1 MLSGTCPTAV
11 ACIEPAFG
19 GQLQLNAPFFGKACC
34 ELNCVGETMEV
45 CRDASA
51 GISEPTATTDVAL
64 DEEGGTTSEM
74 ALMTENW
81 ASGDTV
87 PDVGGAVVAT
97 DAVGREVREG
107 RADAGGGSSGKA
119 PEITWDGPE
128 SVDDGAVT
136 SAGAGACGGGNKT
149 RLSSEERR
157 GASICE
163 HIRQRSRCK
172 ECGGASVCEHKRLR
186 SECKECGG
194 TSICQHNRTRRMCKQ
209 CGGASICEHHR
220 QRSKCHQCGG
230 ASICEHKRRRRLCKE
245 CGGAGICQ
253 HNRERSRCKECGGAS
268 ICEHSRLRSQCK
280 ECGGASICKHSRQRS
295 RCKECGGASFC
306 QHKRRKSECKECGG
320 VSICQHKR
328 RRSRCKKCKA
338 DKDESMPPD
347 LEEL

>member
-1 MLSGTCPTAV
+1 MCFLVHLSSCRSLHRTCFLRAVTDSAPTAV
-11 ACIEPAFG
+11 
-19 GQLQLNAPFFGKACC
+19 KACGVRDG
-34 ELNCVGETMEV
+34 VGETMEV

-51 GISEPTATTDVAL
+51 GTSEPTVTTDVAL
-64 DEEGGTTSEM
+64 EEEGGMTGTSEM
-74 ALMTENW
+74 ASMAENG
-81 ASGDTV
+81 ASGDAV
-87 PDVGGAVVAT
+87 PDVGGAMVAAT
-97 DAVGREVREG
+97 DAVGRGVREG
-107 RADAGGGSSGKA
+107 RADAGRGSSDKT
-119 PEITWDGPE
+119 PEITWAGVE

-136 SAGAGACGGGNKT
+136 SAGAGACGGGNKK
-149 RLSSEERR
+149 RLRSEDCR

-163 HIRQRSRCK
+163 HNRQRSRCK
-172 ECGGASVCEHKRLR
+172 E
-186 SECKECGG
+186 
-194 TSICQHNRTRRMCKQ
+194 

-280 ECGGASICKHSRQRS
+280 ECGGSSICKHSRQRS
-295 RCKECGGASFC
+295 RCKDCGGASFC